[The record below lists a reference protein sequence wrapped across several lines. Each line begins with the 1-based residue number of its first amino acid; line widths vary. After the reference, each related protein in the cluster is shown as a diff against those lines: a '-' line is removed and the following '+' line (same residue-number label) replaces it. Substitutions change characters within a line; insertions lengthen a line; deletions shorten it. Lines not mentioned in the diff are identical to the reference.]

1 MPHPT
6 LVLALQGIDPAA
18 STPARQPR
26 QGEEGGVGVWLRPT
40 KNPLGEPGG
49 FWAGLGGGL
58 LATELRVE
66 LLDAASGV
74 HEALL
79 AGVGGVRVHGDFT
92 ADDEMLDAV
101 NELGLL
107 RLHGRTSR
115 ELTVRGD
122 IHEDDVVIFRMAFL
136 LHKIGGL
143 LGVSP
148 DAPCSEGASC

>member
-1 MPHPT
+1 MTPPPPPFP
-6 LVLALQGIDPAA
+6 LYRALIQPLTVG
-18 STPARQPR
+18 RQPLSK
-26 QGEEGGVGVWLRPT
+26 GEGQAGWLRPT

-66 LLDAASGV
+66 LLDAAGGV

-79 AGVGGVRVHGDFT
+79 AGVGGVRVHGNFS

-136 LHKIGGL
+136 LHKIWGFARG
-143 LGVSP
+143 
-148 DAPCSEGASC
+148 

>member
-1 MPHPT
+1 M
-6 LVLALQGIDPAA
+6 G
-18 STPARQPR
+18 R
-26 QGEEGGVGVWLRPT
+26 LRPT

-79 AGVGGVRVHGDFT
+79 ASVGGVRVHGDFS
-92 ADDEMLDAV
+92 ANDEMLDAV